1 MFSTKTLSL
10 LTLLALSGL
19 TIAHDGSDH
28 EEVTTT
34 STEIVYVTVTQTR
47 ALTGTEDPY
56 TVLVTPPVPTPTV
69 TEDSDDSES
78 TYTTPTIEIEE
89 APYPTETD
97 VVEVPLNG
105 TTSTLAPSGGYSTTL
120 RLNETVYSTSDPSM
134 PAPTEDDESAAVMGV
149 QVGMKS
155 LLALAG
161 MVGAGMFML

>member
-10 LTLLALSGL
+10 LTLVALSGL
-19 TIAHDGSDH
+19 TSAYD
-28 EEVTTT
+28 EVTTT
-34 STEIVYVTVTQTR
+34 STEIVYVTITQTSF
-47 ALTGTEDPY
+47 TGTDDSY
-56 TVLVTPPVPTPTV
+56 TVLVTPSVDVPTDTDVPTV
-69 TEDSDDSES
+69 TDDSES
-78 TYTTPTIEIEE
+78 TYSTPTIEVEE

-120 RLNETVYSTSDPSM
+120 RLNETVYTTSDPSL
-134 PAPTEDDESAAVMGV
+134 PAPTEDEYSAAVMGV